1 MSECFKWLYNYLLIL
16 LFGDTVDPKISY
28 FQTFVIAAK
37 TKSFSKAAKKL
48 GVTQGTVSNHIS
60 VLEKFFD
67 AQLFSRTPEGV
78 DLTLE
83 GETLYKNAEKI
94 LDYLNSAKQQM
105 RILHEHPEGVIRI
118 AASTTPG
125 EHLLPSIIREYNK
138 EFKDVEFEIQIT
150 DSEKC
155 FKLLEDKMV
164 DIIAVGNIYDD
175 NYDSAVIGKDRLVL
189 IVPPNHHLAE
199 KEVAKLSDVLKE
211 DYIDREKGSGT
222 REILMKA
229 LTDRGYSMMD
239 LHVVMSLGSNSSII
253 TAVSE
258 GYGVSILSEI
268 PAKKAAEAGL
278 VKIIP
283 IVDLDLTRYLY
294 LVKGKRPGNPSA
306 VKSFWDFVT
315 R

>member
-1 MSECFKWLYNYLLIL
+1 MQW
-16 LFGDTVDPKISY
+16 
-28 FQTFVIAAK
+28 VI
-37 TKSFSKAAKKL
+37 F
-48 GVTQGTVSNHIS
+48 
-60 VLEKFFD
+60 
-67 AQLFSRTPEGV
+67 
-78 DLTLE
+78 
-83 GETLYKNAEKI
+83 
-94 LDYLNSAKQQM
+94 
-105 RILHEHPEGVIRI
+105 
-118 AASTTPG
+118 
-125 EHLLPSIIREYNK
+125 
-138 EFKDVEFEIQIT
+138 
-150 DSEKC
+150 
-155 FKLLEDKMV
+155 
-164 DIIAVGNIYDD
+164 YDD

>member
-67 AQLFSRTPEGV
+67 AQLFLRTPEGV

-222 REILMKA
+222 REILMK
-229 LTDRGYSMMD
+229 R
-239 LHVVMSLGSNSSII
+239 
-253 TAVSE
+253 
-258 GYGVSILSEI
+258 
-268 PAKKAAEAGL
+268 
-278 VKIIP
+278 
-283 IVDLDLTRYLY
+283 
-294 LVKGKRPGNPSA
+294 
-306 VKSFWDFVT
+306 
-315 R
+315 